1 MDHYKDIYLWEKHI
15 ALQFKGSF
23 TNNFILYMN
32 AMFRFT
38 LTDAGT
44 TAPGW
49 SVPLLPEGISTR
61 ETPGVMPYSQE
72 DVVAKSTDAAQ
83 VPKGKYP
90 DAID

>member
-1 MDHYKDIYLWEKHI
+1 
-15 ALQFKGSF
+15 
-23 TNNFILYMN
+23 MN

-49 SVPLLPEGISTR
+49 SVPLLPVGISTR

-72 DVVAKSTDAAQ
+72 DVVAKSTDAVQ

-90 DAID
+90 DSID